1 MDYLS
6 GLVTKYKEV
15 RYKRYTGYNTELASS
30 SFQKITRTA
39 ARVYWVTEISD
50 QKADRIK
57 E

>member
-39 ARVYWVTEISD
+39 ARVYWVTEISG